1 MAQVARTTNID
12 IDWLL
17 AFLTREWSNVRVVHE
32 VWATW
37 DQESRLDY
45 LNEWPITESYEEV
58 LRATVSQTHLTADQA
73 ERYRYLLEL
82 INATRPTIEDMLD
95 RG

>member
-17 AFLTREWSNVRVVHE
+17 DYLTREWSNVRDVAAA
-32 VWATW
+32 WSTW
-37 DQESRLDY
+37 DQESRIDY

-58 LRATVSQTHLTADQA
+58 LRAALSQTRLTADQA
-73 ERYRYLLEL
+73 GRYRHLLEL
-82 INATRPTIEDMLD
+82 INESRPTIEDMLD